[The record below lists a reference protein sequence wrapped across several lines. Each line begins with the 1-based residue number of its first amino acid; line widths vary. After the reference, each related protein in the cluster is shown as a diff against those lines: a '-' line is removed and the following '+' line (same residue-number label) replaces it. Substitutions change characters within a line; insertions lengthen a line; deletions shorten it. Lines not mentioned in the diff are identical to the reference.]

1 MDTIGA
7 ISYVHEVKE
16 HAHLRKWLTEGAVG
30 LTLRLT
36 PLLADGCVC

>member
-16 HAHLRKWLTEGAVG
+16 HAHLRKWSLKA
-30 LTLRLT
+30 LSCSLY
-36 PLLADGCVC
+36 A